1 MGVGPKCA
9 GNTSYCF
16 WKKTDKGTLTMA
28 REQAKDTLQLI
39 ARKLLE
45 QHQLPSYN
53 G

>member
-1 MGVGPKCA
+1 MC
-9 GNTSYCF
+9 
-16 WKKTDKGTLTMA
+16 WKYTLLYLEKNDKGTLTMA
-28 REQAKDTLQLI
+28 REQAKDILQLI

>member
-1 MGVGPKCA
+1 MCWK
-9 GNTSYCF
+9 YILF
-16 WKKTDKGTLTMA
+16 LEKKTDKGTLTMA
-28 REQAKDTLQLI
+28 REQAEDILQLI